1 MLLTNILIT
10 LLLAFSAYAN
20 VEKTIF
26 LAPPASSLPGTDIV
40 PDDLLVGLQRL
51 THSDGFLRTKLN
63 ASFPNPEDAEDRG
76 TDSWFFLEGLNPG
89 QRYEVR
95 VCWLA
100 TVYSSSKSFRTLWYS
115 SLICTFRVQQPTS
128 FDLETYTLSSI
139 LEDPAL
145 LSAISLYSSRLA
157 IPPEGT
163 TDPTSDP
170 QKIPAPTSDSVLLL
184 RISAAADYFSLDKEL
199 MQNVPPV
206 LTDVILDPFLMNVF
220 PRSLVP
226 TAGWILVVAGFAV
239 VIARWVAREF
249 AGVVASAE
257 GVADDKEGKKTR

>member
-10 LLLAFSAYAN
+10 LFLAFSAYAN

-51 THSDGFLRTKLN
+51 AHSNGFLRTKLN
-63 ASFPNPEDAEDRG
+63 ASFPNPKDAEDRG

-100 TVYSSSKSFRTLWYS
+100 T
-115 SLICTFRVQQPTS
+115 QPTS
-128 FDLETYTLSSI
+128 FDLKTYTLPSI

-145 LSAISLYSSRLA
+145 LLAISLYSSRLA
-157 IPPEGT
+157 VPSEGT

-170 QKIPAPTSDSVLLL
+170 QETPAPTADSVVLL

-206 LTDVILDPFLMNVF
+206 LADIILDPFLMNVF

-226 TAGWILVVAGFAV
+226 TAEWILVVAGFAV
-239 VIARWVAREF
+239 VIARWIAREF
-249 AGVVASAE
+249 AGVVASA
-257 GVADDKEGKKTR
+257 DDKEGKKTR

>member
-1 MLLTNILIT
+1 MLLTIILIN
-10 LLLAFSAYAN
+10 LLLTLTAYAN

-51 THSDGFLRTKLN
+51 TPSNGMLRTKLN
-63 ASFPNPEDAEDRG
+63 ASFPNSEDAEDRG

-100 TVYSSSKSFRTLWYS
+100 T
-115 SLICTFRVQQPTS
+115 QPTV
-128 FDLETYTLSSI
+128 FDLQTYTLPII

-145 LSAISLYSSRLA
+145 LSTISLYSSRLA
-157 IPPEGT
+157 IPPEGSAAGAST
-163 TDPTSDP
+163 KSNPKDIDHPGPTF
-170 QKIPAPTSDSVLLL
+170 DSVLFL
-184 RISAAADYFSLDKEL
+184 RISAAADYFSLDQNL
-199 MQNVPPV
+199 MENVPPV
-206 LTDVILDPFLMNVF
+206 LADVILDPFLMNVF

-226 TAGWILVVAGFAV
+226 TAGWIVVVAVSAV
-239 VIARWVAREF
+239 LIARWIAREF
-249 AGVVASAE
+249 AGVVSSV
-257 GVADDKEGKKTR
+257 GKDVGDSKEGKKTR

>member
-10 LLLAFSAYAN
+10 FLLAFAAYAN

-40 PDDLLVGLQRL
+40 PDDLLVGLPRL
-51 THSDGFLRTKLN
+51 THSNGFLRTKLN

-100 TVYSSSKSFRTLWYS
+100 T
-115 SLICTFRVQQPTS
+115 QPTS
-128 FDLETYTLSSI
+128 FELKTYTLPCI
-139 LEDPAL
+139 LEDPSL

-157 IPPEGT
+157 VPPEGT

-170 QKIPAPTSDSVLLL
+170 KETPAPTSDSVLLL

-206 LTDVILDPFLMNVF
+206 LADVILDPFLMNVF

-226 TAGWILVVAGFAV
+226 TAGWTVVVAGFAIV
-239 VIARWVAREF
+239 VARWIAREF
-249 AGVVASAE
+249 AGVVASVD
-257 GVADDKEGKKTR
+257 GVVNDKEGKKAR